1 MKMDYYDL
9 LELNDNCTKE
19 EIKKQYHK
27 LSKKYHPD
35 KNNGND
41 TQFKEIKEAFD
52 ILYDEESRKKY
63 NIQRIFKEIEF
74 SDEEYELLNNYYY
87 NFINSNEFILIK
99 KLYKTIPISVK
110 ENIKKKYLK
119 TSQKKL

>member
-52 ILYDEESRKKY
+52 ILYDEMIY
-63 NIQRIFKEIEF
+63 C
-74 SDEEYELLNNYYY
+74 
-87 NFINSNEFILIK
+87 INVLGSFNSWVL
-99 KLYKTIPISVK
+99 
-110 ENIKKKYLK
+110 
-119 TSQKKL
+119 